1 MIQTECSTDVENGRE
16 VIVYIIF
23 TPFTFRVTRIRA
35 NLPACHKEWRSKAAL
50 LQIMCS
56 LMSWDRERYDLISSW
71 KLTLLFAWFGCTDD
85 SKDTTRHANKTTC
98 TCWSTSGVVS
108 GLLGCIKT
116 LSCVRVREHMDDYEL
131 LYLEVALHASLEV
144 MNETKYSNRLS
155 GLSDIRDPWFP
166 SEYPTTSTPLLCG
179 SVASFRRTS
188 RLENTTSAPS

>member
-116 LSCVRVREHMDDYEL
+116 LSCVRVREHMDEL
-131 LYLEVALHASLEV
+131 WTTLLGGCIACKPWSDEWNQIQQIDFQGWATSGTHDFL
-144 MNETKYSNRLS
+144 LS
-155 GLSDIRDPWFP
+155 ILQLPHLCSAAVWPP
-166 SEYPTTSTPLLCG
+166 SG
-179 SVASFRRTS
+179 AQ
-188 RLENTTSAPS
+188 AA

>member
-1 MIQTECSTDVENGRE
+1 MHLHNYVWPPQTACCQGSHLSYGVAFYFTSPMIQTECSTDVENGRE

-116 LSCVRVREHMDDYEL
+116 LSCVRVREHMDEL
-131 LYLEVALHASLEV
+131 WTTLLGGCIAC
-144 MNETKYSNRLS
+144 K
-155 GLSDIRDPWFP
+155 PWCD
-166 SEYPTTSTPLLCG
+166 EW
-179 SVASFRRTS
+179 
-188 RLENTTSAPS
+188 NQIQQ